1 MDANHL
7 GQRGKMWILVGVL
20 LGMFVAALDTFIVS
34 PALPHIIGDLK
45 GMEYYAWPFTAYILC
60 MAATTPV
67 FGRLADM
74 LGFKPV
80 YAAGMLLFLAG
91 SALCGAAQS
100 MMHLIVFRGVQG
112 LGAGILTANSL
123 AIIGATFAPAERAKY
138 IGLGSSVAA
147 LASIVG
153 PLIGGAI
160 TDHLTWRWV
169 FYVNIPVGLV
179 TLLVILLTLP
189 RVKERVVHKI
199 DFVGIAVF
207 VAAIVPLLLALTW
220 GGGEYEW
227 QSPQII
233 GLLAGSALMLVVFG
247 LVELRVAEPIV
258 PMAFFRN
265 SIFVMCSAGMVLA
278 TGISIGTVVFIPLF
292 MQGVLGTTATNSGTI
307 ITPLMLGFLV
317 TAAVGGSIMSRT
329 QKYKVFALLGF
340 LVMGIGAFLLSQ
352 AEPATSRTT
361 MLLYMVVIGAG
372 MGLAVPVFSL
382 AAQNA
387 VPQSQVGSVTSLVQ
401 FFRLLG
407 STLFSAVLG
416 TAMNTSLQQ
425 RLAEVSFAGLPEQV
439 TTFLKS
445 PQAIASPEA
454 IDQVTA
460 ALPASL
466 LAAFEQAL
474 AEVRG
479 LLAES
484 ITSVWT
490 FGVLI
495 AVAGLVVA
503 VLLKE
508 IPLRKEILKE
518 EPAATQEATSEAA

>member
-1 MDANHL
+1 MGANQL

-34 PALPHIIGDLK
+34 PALPQIIADLK
-45 GMEYYAWPFTAYILC
+45 GMQYYAWPFTAYILC

-74 LGFKPV
+74 LGFKPI

-91 SALCGAAQS
+91 SALCGAAQN
-100 MMHLIVFRGVQG
+100 MMQLIIFRGVQG
-112 LGAGILTANSL
+112 LGAGMLAANSL

-189 RVKERVVHKI
+189 RVKERVAHKI

-227 QSPQII
+227 GSPQII
-233 GLLAGSALMLVVFG
+233 GLLAGSALMLVVFVF
-247 LVELRVAEPIV
+247 VELKVAEPIV

-265 SIFVMCSAGMVLA
+265 SIFVICSVSMMLA
-278 TGISIGTVVFIPLF
+278 TGISIGTVVFLPLF
-292 MQGVLGTTATNSGTI
+292 IQGVLGATATNSGTI
-307 ITPLMLGFLV
+307 IFPLMLGFLV
-317 TAAVGGSIMSRT
+317 TAAVAGGIMSKT

-340 LVMGIGAFLLSQ
+340 LVMGVGTFLLSQ
-352 AEPATSRTT
+352 VDTTTSQRA
-361 MLLYMVVIGAG
+361 MRWYMAVVGAG
-372 MGLAVPVFSL
+372 MGLALPVYSL

-416 TAMNTSLQQ
+416 TAMSTSLQH
-425 RLAEVSFAGLPEQV
+425 RLAGLSFPGLPAEVS
-439 TTFLKS
+439 TFLQN
-445 PQAIASPEA
+445 PQAISSPDA
-454 IDQVTA
+454 IGQVRA
-460 ALPASL
+460 VLPGSL
-466 LAAFEQAL
+466 LPAFEQAL
-474 AEVRG
+474 GQVRG
-479 LLAES
+479 FLAES

-490 FGVLI
+490 IGLFI
-495 AVAGLVVA
+495 AVAGLIA
-503 VLLKE
+503 ALLLKE

-518 EPAATQEATSEAA
+518 EPAAAQETAGAAA

>member
-34 PALPHIIGDLK
+34 PALPQIIGDLK

-80 YAAGMLLFLAG
+80 YAAGMLLFLTG
-91 SALCGAAQS
+91 SALCGAAQN
-100 MMHLIVFRGVQG
+100 MMQLIIFRGAQG
-112 LGAGILTANSL
+112 LGAGMLTANSL

-179 TLLVILLTLP
+179 TLLIILLTLP
-189 RVKERVVHKI
+189 RVKERTARKI
-199 DFVGIAVF
+199 DWLGIVVF
-207 VAAIVPLLLALTW
+207 VAAVVPLLLALTW

-227 QSPQII
+227 GSAQII
-233 GLLAGSALMLVVFG
+233 GLLAGAALMAVLFV
-247 LVELRVAEPIV
+247 LVELRAAEPIV
-258 PMAFFRN
+258 PMAYFKN
-265 SIFVMCSAGMVLA
+265 SILVMCSAGMVLS

-292 MQGVLGTTATNSGTI
+292 MQGVLGATATRSGTI

-317 TAAVGGSIMSRT
+317 TAAVSGSIMSKT
-329 QKYKVFALLGF
+329 QKYKAFALLGF
-340 LVMGIGAFLLSQ
+340 VVMGIGMFLLSQ
-352 AEPATSRTT
+352 AGMATSRTT
-361 MLLYMVVIGAG
+361 MLLYMVVVGAG

-416 TAMNTSLQQ
+416 TAMTTSLQN
-425 RLAEVSFAGLPEQV
+425 RLAGASFGGLPEQV
-439 TTFLKS
+439 TTFLQN
-445 PQAIASPEA
+445 PQAISSPEA
-454 IDQVTA
+454 VGQVTA

-474 AEVRG
+474 GQVRG

-484 ITSVWT
+484 ITSVWIV
-490 FGVLI
+490 GVFL
-495 AVAGLVVA
+495 AVAGLVMA

-508 IPLRKEILKE
+508 IPLRKEILRE
-518 EPAATQEATSEAA
+518 EPAAAREAASGAE